1 MDWREP
7 FPSMQSNYEKTKR
20 CALDMKFTLRI
31 LIICRMSDRAA
42 ATFSHAWAMVD
53 SVNEVVVVRETK
65 GLPHPKVKYFSLPSF
80 LLSVPILKSIFLL
93 VYACLLSWALR
104 PDLICA
110 VQMHPH
116 GYYGFFVS
124 KLSRR
129 PLILHTVSQ
138 SQGGLGGFIGRNLR
152 LAAFRKAIALKAVC
166 HASVTTTTGDTTRQ
180 NLVSIGIPPSRVIS
194 APSITDA
201 SIFYPLSTTKEWDV
215 VTVTRFQDLKR
226 LDIFLRVIEK
236 VSRERPIKAAIGG
249 SGSEEENLRRLSS
262 ELGLDQIVTFLGWI
276 GTESELNTVLNK
288 GRIFLLTS
296 QTEGFPTTISESLCA
311 GTCCVSANVGDV
323 STVID
328 SNRNGVLV
336 SPFDNVEEYTTQI
349 LRILDNDEY
358 AENLR
363 QEGFKTCRMLSMKNR
378 AGLFKSIIPN
388 FLIKTSN
395 S

>member
-1 MDWREP
+1 
-7 FPSMQSNYEKTKR
+7 
-20 CALDMKFTLRI
+20 
-31 LIICRMSDRAA
+31 MSDRAA

-80 LLSVPILKSIFLL
+80 LLSVPVLKSVLL
-93 VYACLLSWALR
+93 LLFACLLSWVIR

-152 LAAFRKAIALKAVC
+152 LAALRKAIALKAVR
-166 HASVTTTTGDTTRQ
+166 HASATTTTGDTTRQ

-201 SIFYPLSTTKEWDV
+201 NMFYPLNTTKIWDL
-215 VTVTRFQDLKR
+215 VTVTRFEKLKR

-249 SGSEEENLRRLSS
+249 SGPEEENLRRLSS
-262 ELGLDQIVTFLGWI
+262 ELGLDHVVTFLGWI
-276 GTESELNTVLNK
+276 GTESELNTVLNR

-296 QTEGFPTTISESLCA
+296 QTEGFPTTISESMCA
-311 GTCCVSANVGDV
+311 GTCCVAADVGDV

-328 SNRNGVLV
+328 NKRNGVIV
-336 SPFDNVEEYTTQI
+336 SPFDNVEEYKTQI
-349 LRILDNDEY
+349 LRILDNDDY
-358 AENLR
+358 AEGLR
-363 QEGFKTCRMLSMKNR
+363 QEGLETCSMLSMKNR
-378 AGLFKSIIPN
+378 AGVFKDIIPN

-395 S
+395 D